1 MANRTL
7 SRLLLTAFGVSLLA
21 GAGQLGLAFGFG
33 IVRLTGAFSGATVNQ
48 WPAQLVWVGWFAANA
63 AVIGAVLTERTA
75 RQDRQLTGTGRQL
88 AVAGS
93 AALGATVVAPLCMQP
108 ARSAELIS
116 VDPVWAVAI
125 CAVLGAVVGA
135 GAALAVLVRP
145 PFAWNMAAVA
155 AAMWL
160 IALLSVVPSL
170 GASGPL
176 IPVRL
181 GVLEPVWFSADTAQ
195 RLALL
200 ILPLTTLLA
209 GIAGGWAARWR
220 GHPPLVSGPSGVAGP
235 VLVAF
240 AYLAAGPG
248 DSADRYQLAPYYG
261 ALIAIAV
268 GALGST
274 AAALLPWP
282 LTGRARPDTQA
293 IEPTAIL
300 QPLPPTPA
308 LPTSPTRPAGQQPAD
323 PPPHWQWP
331 DQRTSSL
338 PTAAGAAPTRADT
351 PSINAPAFSSP
362 AEHTVGAEATSSAA
376 TGTSVDAP
384 PATVGVATGAGL
396 EAQESPAADDRHPA
410 PATTGRTSTAET
422 PAPADAAT
430 TTVEPLRPETPASAE
445 APAAPDDV
453 EFAVDPMP
461 VGDGSD
467 IRRAGR
473 AARSSRATARP
484 SAPSP
489 ASPSDLTSG
498 LAPASGL
505 ATPPVQASPSDP
517 ASGPAPAPGPLADAA
532 PAGKT
537 PTPRRTRKPRTS
549 TTAAG
554 SDQPS
559 EDGQPPAPAH
569 VAPDAN
575 PTSPADT
582 QPVAAEPV
590 AAEPVADTRPDAKA
604 TPSVDTK
611 PDADTAGS
619 PWPSGGTGGSAA
631 NVRPEP
637 TPRPR
642 HRLSLPELNATTPW
656 NAFAPTRPADPQ
668 PGDEKTGAVHE
679 RPAAGGPAAIEP
691 PTPTGHDRTGATG
704 GTDPAP
710 SAGPAAAPT
719 GPVAASPA
727 GLDAASPAGLD
738 PMTTAR
744 EVSAAFAAVPS
755 LSSDPAATAR
765 DLSAAF
771 TKPPAVAPEDVQP
784 SGERDKG
791 LRGLFRRGKS
801 RPDNTE
807 GGEEPLAAQDEE
819 YVDWVTGLGRPVA
832 DDEPAPKKSRRSLR
846 STGRHHRD

>member
-108 ARSAELIS
+108 ARNAELIS

-125 CAVLGAVVGA
+125 CAVLGAIVGA

-155 AAMWL
+155 GAVWL

-176 IPVRL
+176 TPVRL

-200 ILPLTTLLA
+200 VLPMTTLLA
-209 GIAGGWAARWR
+209 GVAGGWAARWR

-282 LTGRARPDTQA
+282 LTGRSRPDTQA

-308 LPTSPTRPAGQQPAD
+308 LPTSPSRPTGQQPAD

-338 PTAAGAAPTRADT
+338 PTAAGAAPTRPDT
-351 PSINAPAFSSP
+351 PSLSAPASSGP
-362 AEHTVGAEATSSAA
+362 AEHTTVGAEDTSPAA
-376 TGTSVDAP
+376 TEKSVDAP
-384 PATVGVATGAGL
+384 PTTAGAGL
-396 EAQESPAADDRHPA
+396 DAQELSAADDRHPA
-410 PATTGRTSTAET
+410 PAPTGRTSAAAA

-430 TTVEPLRPETPASAE
+430 TTGEPLRPDAPASAE
-445 APAAPDDV
+445 TPATPDDA
-453 EFAVDPMP
+453 ELAVDPAP

-467 IRRAGR
+467 IPRAGR
-473 AARSSRATARP
+473 TARSPRAAARP
-484 SAPSP
+484 STPGP
-489 ASPSDLTSG
+489 ASPSDPTSG
-498 LAPASGL
+498 QAP
-505 ATPPVQASPSDP
+505 TPGQASPSDP
-517 ASGPAPAPGPLADAA
+517 APASGPLADPAS
-532 PAGKT
+532 AGKT

-549 TTAAG
+549 TTAVG
-554 SDQPS
+554 SAQPS
-559 EDGQPPAPAH
+559 EDGQAPAPTLHQPAH
-569 VAPDAN
+569 VVPDAN
-575 PTSPADT
+575 LAVPDTAPPADTRSATAEPAADTQPAAAPPAADT
-582 QPVAAEPV
+582 QPVAH
-590 AAEPVADTRPDAKA
+590 T
-604 TPSVDTK
+604 T
-611 PDADTAGS
+611 GS
-619 PWPSGGTGGSAA
+619 PWPTGGTGGSAA
-631 NVRPEP
+631 TVRPEP

-642 HRLSLPELNATTPW
+642 HRLSLPELNAAASW

-668 PGDEKTGAVHE
+668 PGDEKTGAAQE
-679 RPAAGGPAAIEP
+679 GPAAGGPTAVEP
-691 PTPTGHDRTGATG
+691 PTPIGRG

-710 SAGPAAAPT
+710 PTGPAAAPT
-719 GPVAASPA
+719 GPAATSPA
-727 GLDAASPAGLD
+727 GLDPASPAGLD
-738 PMTTAR
+738 PVTTAR
-744 EVSAAFAAVPS
+744 EVSAAFAAAPS

-791 LRGLFRRGKS
+791 LRGLFRRGKP

-807 GGEEPLAAQDEE
+807 GGEEPLPAQDEE

-832 DDEPAPKKSRRSLR
+832 DDEPEPKKSRRSLR